1 MVAVALVC
9 LATALYAA
17 SAAFGIA
24 YVRSGSDRSFR
35 LARGLAALGFAVHTV
50 FLVWWGVQHGR
61 LPAYATFEALATL
74 LWCAV
79 LAYLTVARAPQ
90 ARALPAFLMPLVV
103 AGCVATLVFASPD
116 APPGSTARSWWL
128 PIHVVTSL
136 LGAADFLLAFAV
148 AVMYLVQR
156 RLLKRKAVGPLM
168 ERLPSLE
175 ALDRLNYRAVAL
187 GMPVFTL
194 ALISGVVLAA
204 AKGPG
209 WWASWVVAVSLVSW
223 LVYAVLLHL
232 RLGMGWRGP
241 KAAYLTLAGFL
252 LVLAIVCGIAVI
264 GDPLHTMRRGA
275 PPAAEVRRDAP

>member
-1 MVAVALVC
+1 MAVALVC

-24 YVRSGSDRSFR
+24 YVRSGSDKSFR
-35 LARGLAALGFAVHTV
+35 LARGLAALGFAVHTAI
-50 FLVWWGVQHGR
+50 LVWWGVQHGR

-103 AGCVATLVFASPD
+103 AGCVATLVLASPD

-128 PIHVVTSL
+128 PIHVVSSL

-156 RLLKRKAVGPLM
+156 RLLKRKTIGPLM
-168 ERLPSLE
+168 ARLPALE
-175 ALDRLNYRAVAL
+175 TLDRLNYLAVAL
-187 GMPVFTL
+187 GLPVFTF
-194 ALISGVVLAA
+194 ALVSGVVLAA
-204 AKGPG
+204 ETGPG
-209 WWASWVVAVSLVSW
+209 WWANWMVAASLLAW
-223 LVYAVLLHL
+223 LVFALLLHV
-232 RLGMGWRGP
+232 RMGAGMRGP
-241 KAAYLTLAGFL
+241 KVAYLTILGSL
-252 LVLAIVCGIAVI
+252 LVVAIVCGIAFAS
-264 GDPLHTMRRGA
+264 DSLHRLRPEGGSSPVEA
-275 PPAAEVRRDAP
+275 PRDAS